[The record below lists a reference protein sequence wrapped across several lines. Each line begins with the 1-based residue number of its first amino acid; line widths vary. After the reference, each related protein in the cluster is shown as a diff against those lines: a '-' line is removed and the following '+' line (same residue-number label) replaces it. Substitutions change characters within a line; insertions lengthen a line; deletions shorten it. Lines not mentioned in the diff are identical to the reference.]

1 LPFDPYKVD
10 LPIREVI
17 GEVKK
22 ILNSNTTLLVNAPP
36 GAGKSTLLPLAL
48 LNESWL
54 GDKIILM
61 LEPRRLAA
69 KSIAARMASLLGEEL
84 GETVGYKI
92 RFESCQSAQTK
103 LMVLTEGILTRMIQ
117 ENRGLP
123 NLALVIFDEF
133 HERNIH
139 ADVAMALC
147 REAQQQ
153 YRPDLKILVM
163 SATLN
168 MPHLKQM
175 LQCEAVVSEGKMYP
189 VEINYTGESD
199 LTLLPELTARVIQQ
213 AIKNDEGDILVFL
226 PGQGEIKQC
235 EALLRKSLKGI
246 AIHSLYGMLPYNKQY
261 AAIMPDKNGKRKV
274 VLATS
279 IAETSLTIEG
289 VKVVVDTGYGRTQRF
304 DPTTSLSRL
313 ETIIISKDSADQR
326 AGRAGRLSPG
336 VCYRMWSRQKQQEL
350 QPYRTP
356 EIVESDLA
364 SLVLEMANWGIKN
377 PERLT
382 WLTPPPKAAVAHAFE
397 TLELLEAIENGHI
410 TETGKQIHGLPC
422 HPRIAHMLLMAE
434 KNDKLP
440 LATDL
445 AALMDERDPL
455 GREAGIDINVRIE
468 ALRNYRSDQSKNK
481 KLSIIEK
488 IAKSYR
494 RLFEIEAEN
503 SEVDPYD
510 SGVLLAYAFPERIA
524 CSRPGNNAQFQLAN
538 GTLASFS
545 HKDELAFEQWL
556 TVAQV
561 DARRGSGKIFMAAPL
576 NPKDLAP
583 LVKQKKIITWDTET
597 GDLKASN
604 DLRIGNIVLKS
615 TPLPAPGEEHRVK
628 AISEAIKKEGFEL
641 LNFSEEFEQWKN
653 RILSLKK
660 WQPQEGWPDVSI
672 QSLLLIN
679 GEWLSP
685 HLSAI
690 ETPEDLYEI
699 DLMEV
704 IPTYFLTKEQKNAME
719 ILVPQI
725 WQSGSENKFEI
736 QYSEDGD
743 HPGIVVKI
751 SELATLTKQP
761 MVLQETVSIG
771 IQVVDELRKPIYV
784 IHNLNTFW
792 ETEFPNLKSEWKINY
807 PEINWL

>member
-1 LPFDPYKVD
+1 MPFDPYKID

-17 GEVKK
+17 GDVKK
-22 ILNSNTTLLVNAPP
+22 HLDTDTTLLVNAPP

-48 LNESWL
+48 LDEAWL

-61 LEPRRLAA
+61 LEPRRLAT
-69 KSIAARMASLLGEEL
+69 KSIASRMASLLGEEL
-84 GETVGYKI
+84 GGTIGYKI
-92 RFESCQSAQTK
+92 RFEGCQSEKTK
-103 LMVLTEGILTRMIQ
+103 ILVLTEGILTRMIQ
-117 ENRGLP
+117 DNRGLP
-123 NLALVIFDEF
+123 NVALVIFDEF

-153 YRPDLKILVM
+153 YRPDLKIMVM

-175 LQCEAVVSEGKMYP
+175 LKCEAVVSAGKMFP
-189 VEINYTGESD
+189 VDINYTGESD
-199 LTLLPELTARVIQQ
+199 LALLPELTARVIQQ
-213 AIKNDEGDILVFL
+213 AVKNDEGDILVFL

-235 EALLRKSLKGI
+235 EAILRKSLKGI
-246 AIHSLYGMLPYNKQY
+246 AIHGLYGMLPYNKQY

-313 ETIIISKDSADQR
+313 ETVTISKDSADQR

-336 VCYRMWSRQKQQEL
+336 VCYRMWSKQKHQEL

-356 EIVESDLA
+356 EIVETDLS
-364 SLVLEMANWGIKN
+364 SLVLEMANWGIKD
-377 PERLT
+377 PEKLT

-397 TLELLEAIENGHI
+397 TLELLEAIENGEI
-410 TETGKQIHGLPC
+410 TETGKQIHCLPC

-434 KNDKLP
+434 ENNKLP

-455 GREAGIDINVRIE
+455 GREAGIDINARVE
-468 ALRNYRSDQSKNK
+468 ALRMYRIDQGKNK
-481 KLSIIEK
+481 KLSRVEK

-494 RLFEIEAEN
+494 RMFEIEAEN
-503 SEVDPYD
+503 SEFDPYD

-538 GTLASFS
+538 GALASFS

-583 LVKQKKIITWDTET
+583 LVKQKKVITWDTET
-597 GDLKASN
+597 GNLKASN
-604 DLRIGNIVLKS
+604 DMRIGNIVLKS
-615 TPLPAPGEEHRVK
+615 SPLLAPGDEHKVK
-628 AISEAIKKEGFEL
+628 AISEAVKKEGFEL
-641 LNFSEEFEQWKN
+641 LNFSEELEKWQN
-653 RILSLKK
+653 RVLSLRK
-660 WQPQEGWPDVSI
+660 WQAQEGWPDVSI
-672 QSLLLIN
+672 NSLLLVN
-679 GEWLSP
+679 HEWLTP
-685 HLSAI
+685 HLKDI
-690 ETPEDLYEI
+690 ESPDDLYNI

-704 IPTYFLTKEQKNAME
+704 IPTYFLTNEQKNAME
-719 ILVPQI
+719 NLVPEY
-725 WQSGSENKFEI
+725 WLSEGKNKFEI
-736 QYSEDGD
+736 RYSEDGD
-743 HPGIVVKI
+743 RPGIVVKVSEILNI
-751 SELATLTKQP
+751 SKQP
-761 MVLQETVSIG
+761 LVLEGKVSVG
-771 IQVVDELRKPIYV
+771 IQVVEDTGKPIFV
-784 IHNLNTFW
+784 IHDVETFW
-792 ETEFPNLKSEWKINY
+792 KSEYPTLEPEWKEKY
-807 PEINWL
+807 PEINWN